1 MKKEIAEKWVKAL
14 RSGDYNQCAH
24 RMVSDENNPEFCCLG
39 VLADIYRKEVSK
51 KPFSMK
57 AITNLSKNKNNEF
70 PSDKVFA
77 WAGLSTDEDGDNSPM
92 VNTKKYGNVSLASLN
107 DSHYKSFK
115 YIAKKIEKQW
125 ESL

>member
-1 MKKEIAEKWVKAL
+1 MKKEIAEKWVAAL
-14 RSGDYNQCAH
+14 RSDEYTQGTNC
-24 RMVSDENNPEFCCLG
+24 MVSDEKNPKFCCLA

-57 AITNLSKNKNNEF
+57 AIVNLSVNKSNEF

-107 DSHYKSFK
+107 DCHGKSFK
-115 YIAKKIEKQW
+115 YIAKKIEKHW